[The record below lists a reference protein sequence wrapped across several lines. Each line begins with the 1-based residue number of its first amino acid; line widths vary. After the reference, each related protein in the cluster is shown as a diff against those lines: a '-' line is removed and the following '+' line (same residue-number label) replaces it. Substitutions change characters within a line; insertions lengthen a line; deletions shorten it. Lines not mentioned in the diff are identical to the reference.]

1 MFYSKGYSLERMS
14 EFLTT
19 TSQGVYGIPLG
30 VSASYIILFSIYG
43 IATKIA
49 PIALALIMFGLGLG
63 LTVNDFL
70 RVVKIPRDFLVGF
83 LCQVILLPI
92 IAFILIK
99 IIPMP
104 LEIALGV
111 MVIAAAPGGV
121 TSNVLTKFA
130 NGDVAL
136 SVSLTAI
143 VSILSILTVPF
154 IIFTSADLLGV
165 SEINREISMTSMS
178 LKMFFVVTV
187 PVIFGMVVRSLMTD
201 FITRKTLIVQRISV
215 ILFMIVFI
223 SIWVEEWDR
232 IISFITRAG
241 LVAFILNIVM
251 IFTGYYVAK
260 YFTSGVAQ
268 RKCISLECGLQNGTL
283 AVFVATQL
291 FDNIVFMVPTAAYAL
306 IMFVTSIFFVLIVRK
321 IN

>member
-1 MFYSKGYSLERMS
+1 ME
-14 EFLTT
+14 
-19 TSQGVYGIPLG
+19 
-30 VSASYIILFSIYG
+30 

-49 PIALALIMFGLGLG
+49 PIALALIMLGLGLG

-111 MVIAAAPGGV
+111 MIIAAAPGGV

-187 PVIFGMVVRSLMTD
+187 PVIFGMVIRSLMTD
-201 FITRKTLIVQRISV
+201 FIMSKTLIVQRISV

-251 IFTGYYVAK
+251 IFIGYYVAK

-268 RKCISLECGLQNGTL
+268 RRCISLECGLQNGTL

-291 FDNIVFMVPTAAYAL
+291 FDDIVFMVPTAAYAL

>member
-1 MFYSKGYSLERMS
+1 ME
-14 EFLTT
+14 
-19 TSQGVYGIPLG
+19 
-30 VSASYIILFSIYG
+30 
-43 IATKIA
+43 IATTIA
-49 PIALALIMFGLGLG
+49 PIALAIIMLGLGLG
-63 LTVNDFL
+63 LTVDDFI

-104 LEIALGV
+104 IEIALGV

-121 TSNVLTKFA
+121 TSNILTKFA

-143 VSILSILTVPF
+143 VSIFSILSVPL

-165 SEINREISMTSMS
+165 SEINREISMASMS
-178 LKMFFVVTV
+178 IKMFFVVTI
-187 PVIFGMVVRSLMTD
+187 PVIFGMIIRSFMTD
-201 FITRKTLIVQRISV
+201 FIVSKTLLIQRISV

-232 IISFITRAG
+232 IISFISRAG
-241 LVAFILNIVM
+241 LVSFILNIVM

-291 FDNIVFMVPTAAYAL
+291 FDDIVFMVPTAAYAL